1 MVVAVCMVVAGSV
14 ATFWGATVVARNEA
28 ASSRQLFVTSF
39 QQIAASLK
47 SAIQNE
53 QNLAVNVGAFF
64 IDTPHATQTS
74 FRKWLAATQT
84 FARYPELAGLAEVV
98 IVTAAQLP
106 AFEAQAEKS
115 PAGTLG
121 PGGSFQVEP
130 AGSRPFYCFSRVAQS
145 RTGPSVLPAGLD
157 YCQTVLGPFFLKARD
172 TGKGAYLPYVAGPNE
187 ELAIGTPI
195 YSTGF
200 VPATRSV
207 RQSDFI
213 GMTGTQV
220 YPNVILATALAHH
233 PKTAVAFTFKSGSFA
248 ASFKSGAVPAHAQS
262 MAAKLESGW
271 RVTTY
276 ADLRGASILDSSDSW
291 TLLLTGVL
299 LSLLLGA
306 LTFVLATGRR
316 RAIAMVHERTDQLQH
331 LALHDSLTG
340 LPNRA
345 LILDRIDRMLARA
358 RRENVAI
365 AVLFLDLDNFKDI
378 NDTMGH
384 AAGDQL
390 LVKVAA
396 RLAQVL
402 RKADTVGRLG
412 GDEFVILAE
421 GASLAPGAEAV
432 AGRILEVLSTPFEID
447 ASDVPINVAASIGIA
462 EGPRDQPGDLL
473 RDADIAL
480 YQAKSAGKHC
490 AVVFQPSM
498 QKVVDE
504 HRTLAVDL
512 ARSVELDQFF
522 LLYEPIINLATGTFT
537 GVEALWRWRHPT
549 RGVVLPEEFLPSLE
563 ASGLVVAVGLWA
575 LREACRQGAR
585 WESSGRQLSVSVRVT
600 PRQLAR
606 DRIVDEVSMAL
617 SESGFHPGS
626 LILEI
631 GETSLMH
638 DVEATIARLE
648 ALKKLGVNLA
658 VGDFGTWYS
667 SLAYLQ
673 RFPIDI
679 LKIDRRFVS
688 GIADTKE
695 ASALVHT
702 LVQLGIALGL
712 ETIAEGVES
721 HEQRR
726 LLMDENVDTGQ
737 GFLFAQ
743 PLSASE
749 VDSYLAERDED
760 GVKS

>member
-1 MVVAVCMVVAGSV
+1 MVLAGSL
-14 ATFWGATVVARNEA
+14 ATVWGATTVARHSA
-28 ASSRQLFVTSF
+28 QSSRQQFKDSS
-39 QQIAASLK
+39 QQISTSLK
-47 SAIQNE
+47 LSIANE
-53 QNLAVNVGAFF
+53 QNFAVNVGAFF
-64 IDTPHATQTS
+64 IDDPGATQAA
-74 FRKWLAATQT
+74 FRKWLIITKSFSSYA
-84 FARYPELAGLAEVV
+84 ELAGVAEVV
-98 IVTAAQLP
+98 IVTPAQLP
-106 AFEAQAEKS
+106 AFEAAQEAS

-121 PGGSFQVEP
+121 PGRTFQIEP
-130 AGSRPFYCFSRVAQS
+130 AGRRPFYCFARVAQS

-157 YCQTVLGPFFLKARD
+157 YCETVLGPYFLKARD
-172 TGKGAYLPYVAGPNE
+172 TGQGAYLPYGAGKKE

-195 YSTGF
+195 YTTGF
-200 VPATRSV
+200 VPETQAARV
-207 RQSDFI
+207 ADFL

-220 YPNVILATALAHH
+220 YPSVILATALAHH
-233 PKTAVAFTFKSGSFA
+233 PKTAVAFTYQRGSFKVTFKSGT
-248 ASFKSGAVPAHAQS
+248 VPAHAQS
-262 MAAKLESGW
+262 TINKLEKGW
-271 RVTTY
+271 SVVTY
-276 ADLRGASILDSSDSW
+276 ARLTGASVFDAAD
-291 TLLLTGVL
+291 TVALLLTGII
-299 LSLLLGA
+299 LSLLLGL
-306 LTFVLATGRR
+306 LTYVLGTGRR
-316 RAIAMVHERTDQLQH
+316 RALVMVDERTNQLQH
-331 LALHDSLTG
+331 QALHDSLTG

-345 LILDRIDRMLARA
+345 LILDRIDQMLSRA

-378 NDTMGH
+378 NDTLGH

-390 LVKVAA
+390 LVRVAT
-396 RLAQVL
+396 RLSNVL
-402 RKADTVGRLG
+402 RKSDTVGRLG

-432 AGRILEVLSTPFEID
+432 AGRILDTLTPPFDID
-447 ASDVPINVAASIGIA
+447 ASEEPLNVAASIGIA
-462 EGPRDQPGDLL
+462 EGLRETPGDLL

-498 QKVVDE
+498 QKAVDE
-504 HRTLAVDL
+504 HRTLALDL
-512 ARSVELDQFF
+512 TTSVELNQFF
-522 LLYEPIINLATGTFT
+522 LLYEPIINLATGAFT
-537 GVEALWRWRHPT
+537 GVEALLRWRHPT

-563 ASGLVVAVGLWA
+563 SSGLVVAVGLWA
-575 LREACRQGAR
+575 LRDACRQGALWQSAGHR
-585 WESSGRQLSVSVRVT
+585 FSISVGVT

-606 DRIVDEVSMAL
+606 DRIIDEVRTAL
-617 SESGFHPGS
+617 TESGFDPAS

-638 DVEATIARLE
+638 DVEATITRLE
-648 ALKKLGVNLA
+648 GLKKLGVNLA
-658 VGDFGTWYS
+658 VNDFGTWYS

-712 ETIAEGVES
+712 ETIAEGVEN

-726 LLMDENVDTGQ
+726 LLIDASVDTGQ

-743 PLSASE
+743 PLSVSE
-749 VDSYLAERDED
+749 VDTFLLEQQDQAPSPKGPAQ
-760 GVKS
+760 